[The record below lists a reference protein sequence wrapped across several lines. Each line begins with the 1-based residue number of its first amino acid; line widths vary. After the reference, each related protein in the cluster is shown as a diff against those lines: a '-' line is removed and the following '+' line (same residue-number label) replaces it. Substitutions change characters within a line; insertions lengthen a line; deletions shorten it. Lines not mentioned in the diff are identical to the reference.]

1 MLAVNQWKNEGWGR
15 ENSVSTALNVFG
27 LLLNLGGV
35 LLLFL
40 FGMPMRVASGDRVAG
55 WALMSIDLQTKKF
68 GDLYS
73 VLSWMG
79 LGALVLG
86 TLLRLWAT
94 VERR

>member
-1 MLAVNQWKNEGWGR
+1 MSK
-15 ENSVSTALNVFG
+15 SLNVFG

-40 FGMPMRVASGDRVAG
+40 FGMPMRLASSDKVAS
-55 WALMSIDLQTKKF
+55 WALTSIDLQTKKF

-73 VLSWMG
+73 LLSWMG

-86 TLLRLWAT
+86 TLLQLWAT

>member
-27 LLLNLGGV
+27 LLGGV

-86 TLLRLWAT
+86 TLLQLWAT